1 MEKKENFYS
10 RNDLK
15 KIGFKRIGKNNYISK
30 KTSFYSINGSIGS
43 NVRIDDF
50 VIIKGKINISS
61 NVHIS
66 SFCSL
71 SGIGAEIILKE
82 YSGLS
87 NGVQIFTASDNY
99 LNAAIPGGTLNKN
112 KRRKFS
118 SVSKGKVN
126 IGKCS
131 IIGAG
136 TVILPKVNIGDFVSV
151 GSQNLISKN
160 IKPGYFFSNFN
171 VGSGIYRKRDV
182 LKIKRELRKIKRQK

>member
-1 MEKKENFYS
+1 MQKKENFYT

-15 KIGFKRIGKNNYISK
+15 KIGFKRVGTNNYISK
-30 KTSFYSINGSIGS
+30 KTSFYSINGNIGS

-50 VIIKGKINISS
+50 VIIKGKINIGS

-71 SGIGAEIILKE
+71 SGIGAEIILKDF
-82 YSGLS
+82 SGLS
-87 NGVQIFTASDNY
+87 NGVQIFTTSDNY
-99 LNAAIPGGTLNKN
+99 LKAAIPGGTLNKS
-112 KRRKFS
+112 KRKKFS
-118 SVSKGKVN
+118 SFNKGKVN

-136 TVILPKVNIGDFVSV
+136 TVILPKVNIGNFVSI

-160 IKPGYFFSNFN
+160 IKSGYFFSNFN
-171 VGSGIYRKRDV
+171 IGPGIYRKRDV
-182 LKIKRELRKIKRQK
+182 LKIKRELKKIKK